1 MKQIHFI
8 LLSVFILFQ
17 SCGTGDEQETKESD
31 DEQKPIINQGIW
43 RAVLTTQ
50 GQELPFN
57 FEITKKG
64 DEYFV
69 EIINGEE
76 RLEAGNIKFKPEVGE
91 LSIPMHYFDAEIYGK
106 YTEDRI
112 EGFFIKN
119 FADDYLIPLVA
130 EFGKDYRFDPVDE
143 QENKEIEGKWD
154 VTFYKPSEDNRET
167 HAIGIF
173 ESSKG
178 KATGTFLTPTGD
190 YRYLGGNTTAS
201 GINLS
206 AFDGEHSYLFTAELQ
221 EDGSLKGE
229 YFSGK
234 GGYKTWIGI
243 KNENAELPKE
253 DLTFLKEGYDEV
265 NFELPDLEGNLVT
278 LDDEKYQNKVILLQI
293 FGSWCPNCMDETN
306 FLAPWY
312 DRNKD
317 RGVEI
322 IGISYENKADFDYA
336 SKRVKK
342 MIERLNV
349 KYDFVLGGSRK
360 QSEASAT
367 LPMLNKVFAFPTTIF
382 IDRSGKV
389 RKIHTGFS
397 GPGTGVYYEEW
408 VEEFNRFMDSLLDE
422 PA

>member
-1 MKQIHFI
+1 MHEI
-8 LLSVFILFQ
+8 VFPIEAPSLYNFLH
-17 SCGTGDEQETKESD
+17 DPPNRFSD
-31 DEQKPIINQGIW
+31 IQ
-43 RAVLTTQ
+43 
-50 GQELPFN
+50 
-57 FEITKKG
+57 
-64 DEYFV
+64 
-69 EIINGEE
+69 
-76 RLEAGNIKFKPEVGE
+76 
-91 LSIPMHYFDAEIYGK
+91 
-106 YTEDRI
+106 
-112 EGFFIKN
+112 
-119 FADDYLIPLVA
+119 
-130 EFGKDYRFDPVDE
+130 
-143 QENKEIEGKWD
+143 
-154 VTFYKPSEDNRET
+154 
-167 HAIGIF
+167 
-173 ESSKG
+173 
-178 KATGTFLTPTGD
+178 
-190 YRYLGGNTTAS
+190 
-201 GINLS
+201 
-206 AFDGEHSYLFTAELQ
+206 
-221 EDGSLKGE
+221 
-229 YFSGK
+229 GK

-253 DLTFLKEGYDEV
+253 DLTFLKQGYDEV

-278 LDDEKYQNKVILLQI
+278 LDDEKYQNKVILLQIFGSWCPILLQI

-360 QSEASAT
+360 QPEASAT